1 MKKWQKILLIC
12 VFAFAFL
19 GSIVI
24 NMPAWMVGTL
34 VYKYSKHKLDTINEQ
49 GTFWNGQ
56 AMLIAIDKEGKTAVP
71 LIVIGW
77 KIKLGLAKFININ
90 FSSSNQTIANA
101 ALTKSGLMVDNVNLS
116 LSLDQITP
124 LVENLN
130 SLSLSGNVHLTANK
144 IVVSNK
150 MQGNID
156 VKLDNVASGMAPVNP
171 IGSYHVALDLSN
183 LGINID
189 SNSDSVITV
198 NGSGSMNGLVLNS
211 RVKADKKEQLL
222 QFMTMLGIPQADG
235 SYQFKV
241 F

>member
-1 MKKWQKILLIC
+1 MKKWQKLLLIAA
-12 VFAFAFL
+12 FAFAFL
-19 GSIVI
+19 GSII
-24 NMPAWMVGTL
+24 LNTPAWVVGTL
-34 VYKYSKHKLDTINEQ
+34 VYKYSQHKLDTINEQ

-56 AMLIAIDKEGKTAVP
+56 AMLIAIDKEGKTSVP
-71 LIVIGW
+71 LMVMGW
-77 KIKLGLAKFININ
+77 KIKLGLSKFININ
-90 FSSSNQTIANA
+90 FSASNQTIADA
-101 ALTKSGLMVDNVNLS
+101 SLTKSGLEVSNVNLS
-116 LSLDQITP
+116 LSLDQLTP
-124 LVENLN
+124 LVDNLN
-130 SLSLSGNVHLTANK
+130 SLSLSGNVHLTAPK
-144 IVVSNK
+144 LLVSKK

-189 SNSDSVITV
+189 STPDSTITV
-198 NGSGSMNGLVLNS
+198 EGNGNINGLVLRS
-211 RVKADKKEQLL
+211 RVKEDKKEQLL